1 MVGFESQLCLL
12 FIVISFS
19 EPSFLILKMGVI
31 ILNLAYRFFRIKV
44 HTKCILA
51 CVLHVVSDQ
60 QMLDFMAYL
69 LYDLWYTEKPKEV
82 EKYREAK
89 RSS

>member
-1 MVGFESQLCLL
+1 
-12 FIVISFS
+12 
-19 EPSFLILKMGVI
+19 MGVI

-44 HTKCILA
+44 HKKCLLA

-69 LYDLWYTEKPKEV
+69 LYDLWHTEEPKEV
-82 EKYREAK
+82 EKYRKAK